1 MPLNSSYDKDYL
13 IHQTFLGASI
23 KNWNASMGFNSNST
37 GINITLVEDIQNKR
51 KSNAIDEGYHTW
63 DKDKGFPEGA
73 SLNYPSGGDIFYAP
87 TVGEPVYFSYYKAKI
102 KNCGECLEITRRSSS
117 RQGMAFVSHTD
128 TCSDETY
135 LTKET
140 CEAATETWRD
150 INDEA
155 SCVAAVPAGNNTF
168 KWTVPSGENK
178 EKQEHD
184 GILEKVFEFNG
195 ILKNYKRNSSS
206 SGISY
211 EAVLE
216 DPRMMLEG
224 SHVLLG
230 SFAGTT
236 SPADRSGGMIQEFDN
251 GKYDNDR
258 TLTNG
263 YQGYYNII
271 NAYGYYEYFDFGGAD
286 INKNGF
292 SWRKILTACQT
303 ILQGKYDIVGGADLE
318 RMGGPLYYVRDSRD
332 QQLIK
337 ATAPVNVHRYK
348 VDLSELD
355 NLSNTNGG
363 LLPDIYRIKGEKM
376 TLLSLIQNICETAG
390 ADFFVELLKTEA
402 KKKTDDDREYSG
414 IIKVTPIP
422 RTAVITPGKIQTEID
437 TAVSQHA
444 CGTTA
449 AHQWANRIISHNMGY
464 EFKDPVSGI
473 MMLGDRR
480 TRVVGVSDIG
490 WFSDINSGMIRER
503 FFSGNEKLREFY
515 PEIEHDGVTFA
526 NPGWYHPHDFPYQ
539 RGHSYDQ
546 AGTSI
551 IPGNMPNSPMPASN
565 DDYLSWGKALV
576 SGMDV
581 PNGGLNNLAG
591 ATTGKPT
598 YMPQGTYGDGLLD
611 IFPCWGF
618 LKGSDRFQGPFANI
632 NLLQQKAEGIP
643 VMGGFADDDPY
654 NDFDTAKGIFT
665 IFEYYNPYATL
676 VTNNN
681 NNTKV
686 GPNTFVHGDY
696 EWVGVAPNEKKV
708 DKRKRRYQVC
718 RNPYTYPCYAK
729 GGPGNTYRY
738 KLLNQQF
745 DTRQR
750 IYVNKECCVGTDDHC
765 SIQKGCSDPAIANVV
780 DCELAGKIWNSTGR
794 STKVECET
802 VRCDNYNHFPN
813 QADCARVRGNWI
825 ASGIPAG
832 LGPAF
837 ICKNFKPIKTRGHCL
852 ILGGQW
858 RAGNWLTPAGNTGS
872 CSNPTFTNKT
882 DCLSA
887 KANWTA
893 GLGRYISEECR
904 NYPAL
909 LQPKSGGGTFC
920 KNPEDMKG
928 SLLSWD
934 WYIPP
939 VNIIPINLA
948 GTGWKNGPVSG
959 NGNYS
964 HYYYT
969 TVTALRAALEGYESW
984 LEYTIIFEPWL
995 HCQMGVSTCPMQ
1007 VGIGNFSLNA
1017 FDISGGLVT
1026 KVTPKINPITG
1037 LQAVDAKGKKL
1048 WKTTSGRGPKVHSF
1062 NRWLGFNMTGVP
1074 IDANAGADG
1083 RMQDLTNNPTTGN
1096 KTTIKGAT
1104 IENTLS
1110 EVFNRVNKVAS
1121 NFYGKKYL
1129 VPLPFTPP
1137 EVGQHLRQISDGG
1150 FEFESSWTPTSNG
1163 WVDIDTQSSEIGKRY
1178 PHNINFFDD
1187 SGKLGT
1193 FAVYPNMHT
1202 QIISKR
1208 KDQIYFPGAG
1218 NPEYLDPQSFH
1229 VTNLHQGNS
1238 MGGGSLGKIFVE
1250 AKTDEQIYW
1259 LWNPTTYQIQTGKAS
1274 QGTLKP
1280 YALLDVSSPAAYG
1293 GVHTSDISVNG
1304 ITAGSVGI
1312 NAQGISGTPDNVFWK
1327 EYFPELQD
1335 YITAG
1340 FPSLIN
1346 VPLGK
1351 VSDGRALF
1359 FGDANHPRK
1368 HKGIYQVGEEDSE
1381 GSGRFTLH
1389 EAFFKPWTV
1398 GVPMV
1403 SNRYRWGP
1411 WAEGKGFGKAELII
1425 DKTFAPES
1433 FGSFDKME
1441 VAAIAKIQSVVEPS
1455 NPQNGWAI
1463 ESGMINLAG
1472 LPSVDDVGNP
1482 RIMGLQLMGTGPY
1495 VTDVNVSIGT
1505 NGVTTTYN
1513 MKTQRK
1519 KHKLNEIY
1527 ENRIRQNAEDLI
1539 SLYQDNSNYIIS
1551 QNDL

>member
-1 MPLNSSYDKDYL
+1 MPLNSSYDKAYL
-13 IHQTFLGASI
+13 VQQTFLGASI
-23 KNWNASMGFNSNST
+23 KSWNSSMGFNSNST
-37 GINITLVEDIQNKR
+37 SINITLVEDTQNKR
-51 KSNAIDEGYHTW
+51 TPNSIDEGYHIW

-87 TVGEPVYFSYYKAKI
+87 TVGEPIYFSYYKSKL
-102 KNCGECLEITRRSSS
+102 KNCGECLEITRPSSS

-128 TCSDETY
+128 TCSDATY

-140 CEAATETWRD
+140 CQAASETWRD

-155 SCVAAVPAGNNTF
+155 SCTTAGF
-168 KWTVPSGENK
+168 QWTVPSGEDK
-178 EKQEHD
+178 EKQERN

-195 ILKNYKRNSSS
+195 ILKSYRRNSSS
-206 SGISY
+206 SGITY
-211 EAVLE
+211 EVSLE

-230 SFAGTT
+230 AYAGST
-236 SPADRSGGMIQEFDN
+236 SPADRSVGMIREFDD

-271 NAYGYYEYFDFGGAD
+271 NAYGYYEYYDFGGAD

-292 SWRKILTACQT
+292 SWRKILTACQA

-355 NLSNTNGG
+355 SLSNSNGG
-363 LLPDIYRIKGEKM
+363 LLPDIYRIKGDKM
-376 TLLSLIQNICETAG
+376 SLLSLIQNICETAG
-390 ADFFVELLKTEA
+390 ADFFVELLKTDA
-402 KKKTDDDREYSG
+402 KKKKDPDREYSG
-414 IIKVTPIP
+414 IIKITPIP
-422 RTAVITPGKIQTEID
+422 RTAVIEPGKIQTEID
-437 TAVSQHA
+437 TAVSQHS

-449 AHQWANRIISHNMGY
+449 THQWTNRIISHNMGY
-464 EFKDPVSGI
+464 EFKDPISGI

-490 WFSDINSGMIRER
+490 WFSDISAGMIRER
-503 FFSGNEKLREFY
+503 FFSGSEKLKEFY
-515 PEIEHDGVTFA
+515 PDIEHDGVTFA
-526 NPGWYHPHDFPYQ
+526 NPGWYHPHDFPYR

-546 AGTSI
+546 AGTGASL
-551 IPGNMPNSPMPASN
+551 IPGNMPDSPSPASN

-576 SGMDV
+576 SGMDILR
-581 PNGGLNNLAG
+581 GGLNNLAG
-591 ATTGKPT
+591 AVAGKAG
-598 YMPQGTYGDGLLD
+598 YMPSGTSGDGLLD

-618 LKGSDRFQGPFANI
+618 IKGSDRHQGPFASI

-643 VMGGFADDDPY
+643 VMGGFADDNPY
-654 NDFDTAKGIFT
+654 NDFDTDDGIFT

-676 VTNNN
+676 TTGKTT
-681 NNTKV
+681 NTKV
-686 GPNTFVHGDY
+686 GPNTFRHGQMGPDKDKN
-696 EWVGVAPNEKKV
+696 GNPV
-708 DKRKRRYQVC
+708 DRRARTYPIC
-718 RNPYTYPCYAK
+718 HNPYTYPCYVK
-729 GGPGNTYRY
+729 GKSGNTYRY

-750 IYVNKECCVGTDDHC
+750 IYVNKECCVGADDHC
-765 SIQKGCSDPAIANVV
+765 SLDLPDRKTKATCTTLKCDGYREPANEP
-780 DCELAGKIWNSTGR
+780 DCLAVG
-794 STKVECET
+794 
-802 VRCDNYNHFPN
+802 
-813 QADCARVRGNWI
+813 GNWKLR
-825 ASGIPAG
+825 PP
-832 LGPAF
+832 LVVKKCF
-837 ICKNFKPIKTRGHCL
+837 DWEPISNKVNCTK
-852 ILGGQW
+852 LGGLW
-858 RAGNWLTPAGNTGS
+858 RKGRWLTPGRSKGVCKDGNG
-872 CSNPTFTNKT
+872 NPTAQTDKT
-882 DCLSA
+882 ACEA
-887 KANWTA
+887 ANNSWTGA
-893 GLGRYISEECR
+893 SDRYISRECED
-904 NYPAL
+904 YPAL
-909 LQPKSGGGTFC
+909 LQPAPGKGTFC
-920 KNPEDMKG
+920 KNPEHMKG

-934 WYIPP
+934 WHIPS

-948 GTGWKNGPVSG
+948 GTGWKDGPVNK
-959 NGNYS
+959 NGDYS

-995 HCQMGVSTCPMQ
+995 HCQMGASTCPMQ
-1007 VGIGNFSLNA
+1007 VGIGDFSLNS

-1026 KVTPKINPITG
+1026 WVKPEINPLTNEPVVDPKTG
-1037 LQAVDAKGKKL
+1037 KI
-1048 WKTTSGRGPKVHSF
+1048 KTTTSSRRGVRVHSF
-1062 NRWLGFNMTGVP
+1062 NRWLGFNMTGVAN
-1074 IDANAGADG
+1074 DANAGADG
-1083 RMQDLTNNPTTGN
+1083 RMQDLTNKTTTG
-1096 KTTIKGAT
+1096 KATVIKGAT

-1137 EVGQHLRQISDGG
+1137 EVGQHLRQVSDGG
-1150 FEFESSWTPTSNG
+1150 FEFESSWIPTSNG
-1163 WVDIDTQSSEIGKRY
+1163 WADIDTSSPEVGKRY
-1178 PHNINFFDD
+1178 PQNINFFDD

-1193 FAVYPNMHT
+1193 FAVYPNEHT
-1202 QIISKR
+1202 QVISKR
-1208 KDQIYFPGAG
+1208 KDQVSFPGAG
-1218 NPEYLDPQSFH
+1218 KAGNLDPQSFH
-1229 VTNLHQGNS
+1229 VTSFDPGNS
-1238 MGGGSLGKIFVE
+1238 MGGGSVGKIF
-1250 AKTDEQIYW
+1250 AKASTEEEIYW
-1259 LWNPTTYQIQTGKAS
+1259 LWNPTTYQIQTGRAS
-1274 QGTLKP
+1274 KGTLKP
-1280 YALLDVSSPAAYG
+1280 YALLTVDTPAAYG
-1293 GVHTSDISVNG
+1293 GVHTSDIAVG
-1304 ITAGSVGI
+1304 GATASSVGI
-1312 NAQGISGTPDNVFWK
+1312 NSGGIAGTPSNVFWK
-1327 EYFPELQD
+1327 EYFPTLKD
-1335 YITAG
+1335 YIVAG

-1351 VSDGRALF
+1351 VVDGRALF
-1359 FGDANHPRK
+1359 FGDANHPRQ
-1368 HKGIYQVGEEDSE
+1368 HKGIYQVGEDAGE

-1411 WAEGKGFGKAELII
+1411 WAEGAGFGKAELII
-1425 DKTFAPES
+1425 DKSFAPEN
-1433 FGSFDKME
+1433 FGGFDIME
-1441 VAAIAKIQSVVEPS
+1441 TSAIAKIQAAVEPT

-1472 LPSVDDVGNP
+1472 LPSSDDVDNP
-1482 RIMGLQLMGTGPY
+1482 RIMGLQLMDTGPY

-1505 NGVTTTYN
+1505 NGVTTTYT

-1527 ENRIRQNAEDLI
+1527 ENRIRQNAENLI
-1539 SLYQDNSNYIIS
+1539 SFYQDTSNYLVS